1 MEFQVNVNNS
11 NRQWE
16 HSIATAKLNPFNT
29 SGSNTDKKTIVKN
42 LKFEASP
49 EIEVNT
55 QADPMDVDD
64 DEYDYNLHAKPYT
77 TYEARRL
84 NTKSIPLKRKCDKS
98 KTNSSTY
105 LLGSLIVV
113 LLCYIIFH
121 LNLFE
126 ESKLEPPQHIINDL
140 ENILHQD
147 HVKDI
152 TSRSLNNLGKT
163 NSKKILAFV
172 GSTGVGKTYTV
183 NLIKKY
189 FSKDH
194 VIDLSFALQNYH
206 NIISK
211 LSADGCYF
219 IIIDNL
225 KINDLESVT
234 LLMNTLPDKCMLIV
248 PIFNIHDI
256 DDNLVYTTNFN
267 HYKRIRD
274 KFQGEFP
281 KTADV
286 VLFNN
291 INRDIIEKWLKN
303 QIRERGLTHKEE
315 EIFSLLEDYDVEVH
329 GFKGLLPKINVLAL

>member
-1 MEFQVNVNNS
+1 MEQKKHNLNRSFSEPDIHLDSPYFRQVIINEYCFSPHGEKPLIRHISYSEVNVNNS

-152 TSRSLNNLGKT
+152 TSRSLNNL
-163 NSKKILAFV
+163 
-172 GSTGVGKTYTV
+172 
-183 NLIKKY
+183 
-189 FSKDH
+189 
-194 VIDLSFALQNYH
+194 
-206 NIISK
+206 
-211 LSADGCYF
+211 
-219 IIIDNL
+219 
-225 KINDLESVT
+225 
-234 LLMNTLPDKCMLIV
+234 
-248 PIFNIHDI
+248 
-256 DDNLVYTTNFN
+256 
-267 HYKRIRD
+267 
-274 KFQGEFP
+274 
-281 KTADV
+281 
-286 VLFNN
+286 
-291 INRDIIEKWLKN
+291 EKWLKN